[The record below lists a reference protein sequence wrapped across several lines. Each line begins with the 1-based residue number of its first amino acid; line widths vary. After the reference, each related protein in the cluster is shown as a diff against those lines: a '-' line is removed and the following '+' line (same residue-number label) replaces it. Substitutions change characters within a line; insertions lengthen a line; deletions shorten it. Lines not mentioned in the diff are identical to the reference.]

1 MSKKI
6 IDALKEWTDKQLKH
20 NEFITN
26 PSDNVETDPTKAK
39 VIELQFTSPLIKVMD
54 NNLSTLVNCE

>member
-6 IDALKEWTDKQLKH
+6 VDALKEWQEKQVKH
-20 NEFITN
+20 NEFVTN
-26 PSDNVETDPTKAK
+26 PSDILETDATKAK
-39 VIELQFTSPLIKVMD
+39 IIELQFTNPLIKVMD

>member
-6 IDALKEWTDKQLKH
+6 TDALREWEERQTKH

-26 PSDNVETDPTKAK
+26 PAELVETDPTKAK
-39 VIELQFTSPLIKVMD
+39 VIELQFTNPLIKVMD